1 MQAISARTGCLGA
14 VGLLF
19 VVVYLIGR
27 FSPIDKTPMAREAP
41 RAVAPVESDRDAL
54 LRTTK
59 SESPYAGEEVIKG
72 FLKAPTQAKFSK
84 RELVRQNDNFALV
97 RMVVD
102 APNSFGVMLRQGW
115 CAVVVFQP
123 PRGEHFQ
130 WNKTFGGWPCDGDMG
145 DDKILI
151 REAAANWPGAS
162 DELAARHPHSKRGA
176 L

>member
-1 MQAISARTGCLGA
+1 MEPISTRTGCLGA
-14 VGLLF
+14 VGLFF

-27 FSPIDKTPMAREAP
+27 FSPTDKPPAARDVP
-41 RAVAPVESDRDAL
+41 RAAPPVESDRDAL

-59 SESPYAGEEVIKG
+59 SESPYAGEEVVKE
-72 FLKAPTQAKFSK
+72 FLKAPTQAKFSE

-97 RMVVD
+97 RMTVD
-102 APNSFGVMLRQGW
+102 APNSFGVMLRQTW

-130 WNKTFGGWPCDGDMG
+130 WNKTFGGWPCEGDMG
-145 DDKILI
+145 DDKILM

-162 DELAARHPHSKRGA
+162 EELSGRHPRGKRGA